1 MNDIKKAIDA
11 LKMDNDLMEFDPN
24 TGEERPIEFQNEL
37 NQCVFK
43 ANFLAISA
51 LEKQIPKKP
60 IKEEKQYSEDY
71 GFNGDILCP
80 VCNNYIGYYTEAMC
94 KPEYMQYCNE
104 CGQRIDDDWSGED
117 E

>member
-1 MNDIKKAIDA
+1 MIDIERAIETLKDMKGVFDTRSHKQYSLLA
-11 LKMDNDLMEFDPN
+11 LD
-24 TGEERPIEFQNEL
+24 
-37 NQCVFK
+37 
-43 ANFLAISA
+43 LAIAA

-60 IKEEKQYSEDY
+60 IEEEKQYSEDY
-71 GFNGDILCP
+71 GFNSDILCP

-104 CGQRIDDDWSGED
+104 CGQRIDDDWRVE

>member
-1 MNDIKKAIDA
+1 MNNIIKENWEII
-11 LKMDNDLMEFDPN
+11 
-24 TGEERPIEFQNEL
+24 EEKVIKPMYEDGSFSLTVADE
-37 NQCVFK
+37 VVK
-43 ANFLAISA
+43 A

-60 IKEEKQYSEDY
+60 IEEEKQYSEDY
-71 GFNGDILCP
+71 GFNSDILCP

-94 KPEYMQYCNE
+94 KPEHMQYCNE

>member
-1 MNDIKKAIDA
+1 MNKPVEELIQR
-11 LKMDNDLMEFDPN
+11 LKEPDYKYYGCELSR
-24 TGEERPIEFQNEL
+24 GEAE
-37 NQCVFK
+37 
-43 ANFLAISA
+43 LAISA

-60 IKEEKQYSEDY
+60 IEEEKQYSEDY
-71 GFNGDILCP
+71 GFNSDILCP

>member
-1 MNDIKKAIDA
+1 MRMNKPVEELIQR
-11 LKMDNDLMEFDPN
+11 LKEPDYKYYGCELSR
-24 TGEERPIEFQNEL
+24 GEAE
-37 NQCVFK
+37 
-43 ANFLAISA
+43 LAISA

-60 IKEEKQYSEDY
+60 IEEEKQYSEDY
-71 GFNGDILCP
+71 GFNSDILCP

-104 CGQRIDDDWSGED
+104 CGQRIDNDWSGED

>member
-1 MNDIKKAIDA
+1 MNKQEIKEAI
-11 LKMDNDLMEFDPN
+11 EY
-24 TGEERPIEFQNEL
+24 
-37 NQCVFK
+37 FK
-43 ANFLAISA
+43 ADTFLDKHIKLAISV

-60 IKEEKQYSEDY
+60 IEEENQYSEDY
-71 GFNGDILCP
+71 GFNSDILCP

-94 KPEYMQYCNE
+94 KPKHMQYCNE

>member
-1 MNDIKKAIDA
+1 MNKSVEELIQR
-11 LKMDNDLMEFDPN
+11 LKEPDYKYYGCELSR
-24 TGEERPIEFQNEL
+24 GEAE
-37 NQCVFK
+37 
-43 ANFLAISA
+43 LAISA

-60 IKEEKQYSEDY
+60 IEEEKQYSEDY
-71 GFNGDILCP
+71 GFNSDILCP

>member
-1 MNDIKKAIDA
+1 MNKQELLDIFVSCATLDCEHCNMSFRGCENKPR
-11 LKMDNDLMEFDPN
+11 F
-24 TGEERPIEFQNEL
+24 NEMRDM
-37 NQCVFK
+37 V
-43 ANFLAISA
+43 ISA

-60 IKEEKQYSEDY
+60 IEEEKQYSEDY
-71 GFNGDILCP
+71 GFNSDILCP

-104 CGQRIDDDWSGED
+104 CGQRIDNDWSGED

>member
-1 MNDIKKAIDA
+1 MNK
-11 LKMDNDLMEFDPN
+11 
-24 TGEERPIEFQNEL
+24 PIEEL
-37 NQCVFK
+37 IQRLKEPDYKYYGCELSRGE
-43 ANFLAISA
+43 AELAISA

-60 IKEEKQYSEDY
+60 IEEEKQYSEDY
-71 GFNGDILCP
+71 GFNSDILCP

-94 KPEYMQYCNE
+94 KPKYMQYCNE

>member
-1 MNDIKKAIDA
+1 MNKFKIYIDPDIGYSVTDTNDEFIFATETKDKAKEI
-11 LKMDNDLMEFDPN
+11 
-24 TGEERPIEFQNEL
+24 
-37 NQCVFK
+37 V
-43 ANFLAISA
+43 SA

-60 IKEEKQYSEDY
+60 IEEEKQYSKDY
-71 GFNGDILCP
+71 GFNSDILCP

>member
-1 MNDIKKAIDA
+1 MRMNNIIKENWEII
-11 LKMDNDLMEFDPN
+11 
-24 TGEERPIEFQNEL
+24 EEKVIKPMYEDGSFSLTVADE
-37 NQCVFK
+37 VAK
-43 ANFLAISA
+43 A

-71 GFNGDILCP
+71 GFNSDILCP

-117 E
+117 K